1 LQGLS
6 NHVGVQVDVGNWP
19 QDGIDP
25 QQAMMQLKDRVMALS
40 LHDRSLLKATSCEM
54 PLGCGVVGTKQL
66 LQELYRLG
74 VKPLFFTLNTTGDV
88 DTTADLARS
97 VDGFEQAVLPVLGDY
112 MIQRSNL
119 LIIRGAEELAPD
131 IKHAIAFFTLAALQ
145 RCTPRNSVASGNEIH
160 VPHVKKH

>member
-1 LQGLS
+1 M
-6 NHVGVQVDVGNWP
+6 QVDVGNWP
-19 QDGIDP
+19 QDEIDP

-40 LHDRSLLKATSCEM
+40 LHDRSSLKGTSREM

-74 VKPLFFTLNTTGDV
+74 VKPLLFTLNTTGEV
-88 DTTADLARS
+88 DTTAA
-97 VDGFEQAVLPVLGDY
+97 LGDY

-131 IKHAIAFFTLAALQ
+131 IKHAIAFFTLAATQTLSAKEFC
-145 RCTPRNSVASGNEIH
+145 RFR
-160 VPHVKKH
+160 

>member
-1 LQGLS
+1 
-6 NHVGVQVDVGNWP
+6 VQVDVGNWP

-25 QQAMMQLKDRVMALS
+25 QQAMTQLKDIVMALS
-40 LHDRSLLKATSCEM
+40 LHDRSLLKGTSCEM
-54 PLGCGVVGTKQL
+54 PLGCDVGTKQL

-88 DTTADLARS
+88 DTTSDLARF

-131 IKHAIAFFTLAALQ
+131 IKHAIAFFTLAATQTLSAKEFCSF
-145 RCTPRNSVASGNEIH
+145 R
-160 VPHVKKH
+160 